1 MDLKRRSSE
10 DEVDYELDEWFLDKL
25 RDLPMPIGVDIA
37 RQLDQ
42 NFLDLKEQVGWTQK
56 IGGVSLKKEPVYFEI
71 EFLKQPNEHP
81 IFVDVNEIDVDD
93 YLDYMIEKNTLKLN
107 TKYVQKQS

>member
-1 MDLKRRSSE
+1 MDLKLKFSE
-10 DEVDYELDEWFLDKL
+10 DEVYYELDEWFLDKL
-25 RDLPMPIGVDIA
+25 RGFPMPVGVDIA
-37 RQLDQ
+37 RQLDL
-42 NFLDLKEQVGWTQK
+42 NFSDLKEQVGWTQK